1 MAIRLSGMS
10 SGLDTDAI
18 VTELVKAYSKKTN
31 TYKGEQTKVTWKTE
45 AWSNLNKKTKS
56 FYSKLSAFRFSAAY
70 NLKKTNVSDS
80 TKATVT
86 ASNSAIN
93 GTQSL
98 NITSLAKTGYLTGGK
113 LATNTGAKATGSTK
127 LSNLGYTGDGAGSIT
142 VGDGKSTKSIS
153 IDGDMTVSQLVDK
166 LKSAGVNASFDE
178 TNQRIFV
185 SSSKS
190 GKDNDFTLTADD
202 ANGAKALKSFGLLVK
217 SNSATELDTKFANLA
232 QGAGETDE
240 DYNTR
245 LSGLLTQYNK
255 NAAFSGKTA
264 PAVTSNIEAAQKY
277 ISALKTTEKTKSDNG
292 ITSPEDLE
300 ILGEAKNKLYATTG
314 EGDGTSITETYTK
327 RKDADGKEYYTK
339 DSDTENMTDEEIAS
353 NDTLQ
358 RYYAKTG
365 EDGEGNTVTQL
376 VTDKDAAFNAEN
388 GGFVKTGDEYLT
400 AKYDG
405 LTTEDITAYRKA
417 QADIK
422 EFNTK
427 AEAEVDGEGTNT
439 SVLNGSDY
447 EAYRLSDLKTSID
460 GAADSDALDAIASSL
475 SSTAGNIDVAKE
487 SADVA
492 IANSSYL
499 KSYAEQFAATDETDT
514 VLQNLKDR
522 IAQADANLGFGAGD
536 YSEGAVR
543 VDASDAVIYL
553 NGAQFT
559 SDSNT
564 FSINGLTINAT
575 STTTTEEK
583 IAAGTADGDALS
595 ITTSTDSQSV
605 YDSIKDLFS
614 EYNSLINEL
623 TTHYN
628 APSAKGYDML
638 SDDEKSE
645 MTDDQ
650 VEKWESKIKSSLL
663 RNDSTLNSLI
673 SSMTGVLQGQ
683 YSVNGK
689 NYSLASFGIQT
700 LGYSASEKNE
710 FNAYHIYGD
719 KDDDSVAEK
728 EDKLMAAINKDPEAV
743 TGFFQQVFQKMYNN
757 LTDKMKATSMSSA
770 MTIYNDKEMAKEYS
784 SWNTTISQW
793 EKKVTDMED
802 SYYRKFSAME
812 TALSKMQSNASQLSS
827 YLGG

>member
-18 VTELVKAYSKKTN
+18 VTELVKAYSKKTD
-31 TYKGEQTKVTWKTE
+31 TYKGEQTKVSWKSDL
-45 AWSNLNKKTKS
+45 WSNLNKKTKS
-56 FYSKLSAFRFSAAY
+56 FYSKLSAFRFSGAY
-70 NLKKTNVSDS
+70 NLKKTTVSDS

-86 ASNSAIN
+86 AANSAVN

-142 VGDGKSTKSIS
+142 VGDGKNTKSIS
-153 IDGDMTVSQLVDK
+153 IDGDMTVAQLVDK

-185 SSSKS
+185 SSTKS

-232 QGAGETDE
+232 QGAGETEDE
-240 DYNTR
+240 YNTR

-255 NAAFSGKTA
+255 NAAFSSKTA
-264 PAVTSNIEAAQKY
+264 PAVTANINAAQKY
-277 ISALKTTEKTKSDNG
+277 ISAKKTSDRVVGDNG
-292 ITSPEDLE
+292 ITADDLE
-300 ILGEAKNKLYATTG
+300 ILKKSENKLYKET
-314 EGDGTSITETYTK
+314 GDGLESYTK

-339 DSDTENMTDEEIAS
+339 DSETGDMTDEEIAAS
-353 NDTLQ
+353 DTLQ
-358 RYYAKTG
+358 KYYAKTG

-376 VTDKDAAFNAEN
+376 VEREDAEFNAEN
-388 GGFVKTGDEYLT
+388 GSFVKTGEKYLT
-400 AKYDG
+400 DKYDG

-417 QADIK
+417 QEDIT
-422 EFNTK
+422 EFDNK
-427 AEAEVDGEGTNT
+427 AAAEVDGEGTNT
-439 SVLNGSDY
+439 SVLTGSDY
-447 EAYRLSDLKTSID
+447 EAYRLSDLKASID
-460 GAADSDALDAIASSL
+460 GAADLDAIVSSL
-475 SSTAGNIDVAKE
+475 TAAAGNIDIAKE

-492 IANSSYL
+492 IANTSYL

-553 NGAQFT
+553 NGAKFT
-559 SDSNT
+559 SESNT
-564 FSINGLTINAT
+564 FSINGLTINAM

-595 ITTSTDSQSV
+595 ITTATDSQSV

-614 EYNSLINEL
+614 EYNSLINEM
-623 TTHYN
+623 TTYYN
-628 APSAKGYDML
+628 APSAKGYDVL
-638 SDDEKSE
+638 TDDEKSE

-650 VEKWESKIKSSLL
+650 VEKWESKIKNSLL
-663 RNDSTLNSLI
+663 RNDSTLNSLL
-673 SSMTGVLQGQ
+673 SSMTTVLQGQ

-700 LGYSASEKNE
+700 LGYSAAEKNE
-710 FNAYHIYGD
+710 YNAYHIYGD
-719 KDDDSVAEK
+719 TDDDSVADK

-743 TGFFQQVFQKMYNN
+743 TGFFQQVFQKLYSN
-757 LTDKMKATSMSSA
+757 LTDKMKATSLSSS

>member
-18 VTELVKAYSKKTN
+18 VTELVKAYSKKTD
-31 TYKGEQTKVTWKTE
+31 TYKGEQTKVTWKSDL
-45 AWSNLNKKTKS
+45 WSNLNKKTKS
-56 FYSKLSAFRFSAAY
+56 FYSKLSAYRFSSAY
-70 NLKKTNVSDS
+70 NLKKTSVSDS

-86 ASNSAIN
+86 ASNSAVN

-113 LATNTGAKATGSTK
+113 LTTNTGAKASGSTK

-142 VGDGKSTKSIS
+142 VGTGSNAKSIS
-153 IDGDMTVSQLVDK
+153 VDGDMTVSQLVDK

-185 SSSKS
+185 SSTKS

-217 SNSATELDTKFANLA
+217 SNSATELDSKYAALA
-232 QGAGETDE
+232 QGAGESDD

-245 LSGLLTQYNK
+245 LSGLLNQYNQ
-255 NAAFSGKTA
+255 NAAFSSKTA
-264 PAVTSNIEAAQKY
+264 PAVTANITAAQKY
-277 ISALKTTEKTKSDNG
+277 ISAVKTTQRVEGDNG
-292 ITSPEDLE
+292 ISGDDLE
-300 ILGEAKNKLYATTG
+300 LLKKSDDKLYSIID
-314 EGDGTSITETYTK
+314 DGAGNISAETYTK
-327 RKDADGKEYYTK
+327 RTDANGKTYYTK
-339 DSDTENMTDEEIAS
+339 DSETGDMTDEEIAAG
-353 NDTLQ
+353 DVQ
-358 RYYAKTG
+358 KYYAKTG
-365 EDGEGNTVTQL
+365 DDGEGNTVTQL
-376 VTDKDAAFNAEN
+376 VTDEEAAFNAEN
-388 GGFVKTGDEYLT
+388 GGFVKTSDEYLT
-400 AKYDG
+400 TQYDG
-405 LTTEDITAYRKA
+405 LTKEDITAYRKA
-417 QADIK
+417 QADIS
-422 EFNTK
+422 EFNAK
-427 AEAEVDGEGTNT
+427 AEAEVDGEGANT
-439 SVLNGSDY
+439 STLTGTAY
-447 EAYRLSDLKTSID
+447 ESYRLNDLKDSID
-460 GAADSDALDAIASSL
+460 NAANADELDSIAATL
-475 SSTAGNIDVAKE
+475 TAEAGNIDVAKE
-487 SADVA
+487 TADVA
-492 IANSSYL
+492 VANSAYL

-559 SDSNT
+559 SESNT
-564 FSINGLTINAT
+564 FSINGLTINAM

-595 ITTSTDSQSV
+595 ITTATDSQSV

-623 TTHYN
+623 TTYYN

-638 SDDEKSE
+638 TDDEKSE

-650 VEKWESKIKSSLL
+650 VEKWETKIKSSLL
-663 RNDSTLNSLI
+663 RNDSTLNGI
-673 SSMTGVLQGQ
+673 MTAMTGVLQGQ

-710 FNAYHIYGD
+710 YNAYHIYGD
-719 KDDDSVAEK
+719 ADDDSVADK
-728 EDKLMAAINKDPEAV
+728 DDKLMAAINKDPELV
-743 TGFFQQVFQKMYNN
+743 TGFFQQVFQRLYSNIA
-757 LTDKMKATSMSSA
+757 DKMTATSLSSS

-812 TALSKMQSNASQLSS
+812 TALSKMQNNASQLSS

>member
-18 VTELVKAYSKKTN
+18 VSELVKAYSKKTN
-31 TYKGEQTKVTWKTE
+31 TYKGEQKKLSWKTDM
-45 AWSNLNKKTKS
+45 WSDLNKKTKS
-56 FYSKLSAFRFSAAY
+56 FFSKLSAYRFSAAY

-86 ASNSAIN
+86 ASNSAVN

-190 GKDNDFTLTADD
+190 GKDNDFTITADD

-255 NAAFSGKTA
+255 DAAFSSKIA
-264 PAVTSNIEAAQKY
+264 PAVTANINAAQKY
-277 ISALKTTEKTKSDNG
+277 ISAIKTSNRVMGDNG
-292 ITSPEDLE
+292 ITGDDLE
-300 ILGEAKNKLYATTG
+300 ILKKSDNKLYKETD
-314 EGDGTSITETYTK
+314 DGLESYTK
-327 RKDADGKEYYTK
+327 RKNANGIEYYTK
-339 DSDTENMTDEEIAS
+339 DSETGAMTDEEIEAS
-353 NDTLQ
+353 DILQ
-358 RYYAKTG
+358 KYYAKTG
-365 EDGEGNTVTQL
+365 DDGEGNTVTQL
-376 VTDKDAAFNAEN
+376 VEHEDDEFNAEN

-427 AEAEVDGEGTNT
+427 ADAEVDGEGTNT
-439 SVLNGSDY
+439 SVLTGSDY
-447 EAYRLSDLKTSID
+447 EAYRLSDLKASIEGTD
-460 GAADSDALDAIASSL
+460 DLDELASSL
-475 SSTAGNIDVAKE
+475 TTAAGNIGIAKE
-487 SADVA
+487 TANVAVVNSA
-492 IANSSYL
+492 YL
-499 KSYAEQFAATDETDT
+499 RSYAEQFAATDETDT

-553 NGAQFT
+553 NGARFT
-559 SDSNT
+559 SESNS
-564 FSINGLTINAT
+564 FSINGLTINAMA
-575 STTTTEEK
+575 TTTTEAK
-583 IAAGTADGDALS
+583 IAAGTADDDALS
-595 ITTSTDSQSV
+595 ITTATDSQGL

-614 EYNSLINEL
+614 EYNSLINEM
-623 TTHYN
+623 TSHYN
-628 APSAKGYDML
+628 AASARGYDML
-638 SDDEKSE
+638 SDDEISE

-663 RNDSTLNSLI
+663 RNDTTLSGII
-673 SSMTGVLQGQ
+673 SSLTGALSGQ

-689 NYSLASFGIQT
+689 NFSLASFGIQT
-700 LGYSASEKNE
+700 LGLTNSEKNE
-710 FNAYHIYGD
+710 YNAYHIYGD
-719 KDDDSVAEK
+719 ADDDTVSDK
-728 EDKLMAAINKDPEAV
+728 EDKLLAMINKDPEAV
-743 TGFFQQVFQKMYNN
+743 SGFFQQVFQKLYTNIS
-757 LTDKMKATSMSSA
+757 DKMSATSMSSS